1 MIYIAA
7 ALRDVTSPSD
17 PRSCADGEAKEASVA
32 ASKLGFPMRERTKGR
47 PGPGASHSSTAF
59 LPGGMRD
66 GFVLTGLVFETK
78 QIRTTSPGAAT
89 VNRDGLRET
98 HYARRV
104 FAGKSQASMVDCGSL
119 AERADGVI

>member
-7 ALRDVTSPSD
+7 ALRDVTSASD
-17 PRSCADGEAKEASVA
+17 PRWCADGEAKEASVA
-32 ASKLGFPMRERTKGR
+32 ASKLGFPMQERKKGR

-59 LPGGMRD
+59 LPRGMRD

-78 QIRTTSPGAAT
+78 QIRTTSPRAAT

-98 HYARRV
+98 H
-104 FAGKSQASMVDCGSL
+104 
-119 AERADGVI
+119 